1 MNRCFGTIRGFITVS
16 LLLFAISFALL
27 LLAGNTAATVWA
39 NGHHHPWLDVLFS
52 RITLLGDWVIYLI
65 SIVVGWRISH
75 KNALA
80 AITAL
85 ALSGLCVSLLK
96 HQVFPDR
103 NRPSAV
109 LEQGSIRQV
118 PTQPLHRNNSFPSGH
133 TATAFTGFCCMAFF
147 IRSFGIQAIFALLAG
162 LVAYSRMYLGQHF
175 LVDLLAGAAIG
186 ISATLLSEWLF
197 EIWRPTWLHQERSL
211 EPDTLN
217 KKLDDTTP

>member
-1 MNRCFGTIRGFITVS
+1 MNRFFGAIRGFVTVALLMFAFTFLT
-16 LLLFAISFALL
+16 LLLT
-27 LLAGNTAATVWA
+27 GNVRATLWV
-39 NGHHHPWLDVLFS
+39 NGHHHPSLDLFFS

-65 SIVVGWRISH
+65 SIAVGWRISH

-96 HQVFPDR
+96 HRVFPER
-103 NRPSAV
+103 SRPSV
-109 LEQGSIRQV
+109 MLEPGSIRQV
-118 PTQPLHRNNSFPSGH
+118 PSVPLHRNNSFPSGH

-147 IRSFGIQAIFALLAG
+147 TRSFGIQAIFALLAG

-186 ISATLLSEWLF
+186 ISTALVSQWIF
-197 EIWRPTWLHQERSL
+197 ELWRPRWLHQERSL
-211 EPDTLN
+211 SPDALN
-217 KKLDDTTP
+217 NQKDDTTT